1 MGQRYSRSGRRRVFG
16 LVTYEAMSRPLRR
29 ALVPIA
35 VAIAAIGPLIATV
48 PAPAS
53 PSDQDLIDLACS
65 LPHRYLVRTWEG
77 FSPDRGPELTAIP
90 KEPNFMGAGLPHVGP
105 WDYIQHIPMFWY
117 GPGHIEAQGEVKG
130 DNVTL
135 ADVAPTQA
143 DILHFDGFHAP
154 DGTSMKSALDPGETP
169 PKLLVVL
176 VWDSAGINVLDTH
189 ENEWPYLRSLI
200 PDGTW
205 YTDAYVGSS
214 PTSTAQDHAT
224 LGTGAFPL
232 HHGIIAHHFQL
243 GGQDTIPWQIGPNFF
258 VEPTFAD
265 IYDEANDNTPVVG
278 MVATADIHLG
288 MLGHGSFWGGG
299 DRDVAMTR
307 SPPER
312 GTSTAEGDVWN
323 LPKEDAPYYHLPP
336 YLNSKTG
343 SAGTE
348 SFQQDIEFLDRADG
362 REDGKWR
369 ENDIKALQNGF
380 DTPARTAYQER
391 IVENVVTKERFGED
405 DTPDLLYLNFKEIDY
420 VGHVWSM
427 NSPEMTDAIRYQD
440 AALKRFVD
448 FLNRQVGKQQ
458 WAMLIT
464 ADHAAMPNPKVSGGF
479 EISTGAVS
487 QQIEARFDTNGDDV
501 SIVDNVQPGSIF
513 LDEDEV
519 AANDATIDDI
529 ARFAQTLTQTDTSGG
544 GVVPNPGQ
552 ESDPVFQAVFPSSIL
567 PNLPCLPEA
576 KQTSD
581 IV

>member
-1 MGQRYSRSGRRRVFG
+1 
-16 LVTYEAMSRPLRR
+16 
-29 ALVPIA
+29 
-35 VAIAAIGPLIATV
+35 
-48 PAPAS
+48 
-53 PSDQDLIDLACS
+53 
-65 LPHRYLVRTWEG
+65 
-77 FSPDRGPELTAIP
+77 
-90 KEPNFMGAGLPHVGP
+90 
-105 WDYIQHIPMFWY
+105 
-117 GPGHIEAQGEVKG
+117 
-130 DNVTL
+130 
-135 ADVAPTQA
+135 
-143 DILHFDGFHAP
+143 
-154 DGTSMKSALDPGETP
+154 
-169 PKLLVVL
+169 
-176 VWDSAGINVLDTH
+176 
-189 ENEWPYLRSLI
+189 
-200 PDGTW
+200 
-205 YTDAYVGSS
+205 
-214 PTSTAQDHAT
+214 
-224 LGTGAFPL
+224 
-232 HHGIIAHHFQL
+232 
-243 GGQDTIPWQIGPNFF
+243 
-258 VEPTFAD
+258 
-265 IYDEANDNTPVVG
+265 

-567 PNLPCLPEA
+567 PNLRCLPEA

>member
-1 MGQRYSRSGRRRVFG
+1 MSRLARRVAVP
-16 LVTYEAMSRPLRR
+16 VTI
-29 ALVPIA
+29 ALA
-35 VAIAAIGPLIATV
+35 LIAPLVASV
-48 PAPAS
+48 PAPAA

-65 LPHRYLVRTWEG
+65 LPQRYLVRTWNG

-90 KEPNFMGAGLPHVGP
+90 EEPDFMGAGLPHVGP

-117 GPGHIEAQGEVKG
+117 GPGHIKAQGEVKG
-130 DNVTL
+130 NNVTL
-135 ADVAPTQA
+135 ADVAPTQG
-143 DILHFDGFHAP
+143 DILHFDGFNAP
-154 DGTSMKSALDPGETP
+154 DGTPMTSALQPGENP

-176 VWDSAGINVLDTH
+176 VWDSAGINVLDAH
-189 ENEWPYLRSLI
+189 QPQWSYLRSLI

-224 LGTGAFPL
+224 LGTGAFPI

-243 GGQDTIPWQIGPNFF
+243 GGQDTTPWQIGPNFF

-265 IYDEANDNTPVVG
+265 IYDEANDNKPVVG

-288 MLGHGSFWGGG
+288 MLGHGTFWGGG
-299 DRDVAMTR
+299 DRDIAMAR
-307 SPPER
+307 APSAENP
-312 GTSTAEGDVWN
+312 TSTQEGDVWN
-323 LPKEDAPYYHLPP
+323 LPKFDAPYFHLPP
-336 YLNSKTG
+336 YLEHIKSIKHDN
-343 SAGTE
+343 E
-348 SFQQDIEFLDRADG
+348 VLDRADG
-362 REDGKWR
+362 RQDGKWR

-391 IVENVVTKERFGED
+391 VVETVVSREGFGAD
-405 DTPDLLYLNFKEIDY
+405 ATPDLLYLNFKEIDY

-427 NSPEMTDAIRYQD
+427 NSPEMSDAVQYQD
-440 AALKRFVD
+440 DALKRFVS
-448 FLNRQVGKQQ
+448 FLDQQVGKDQ

-487 QQIEARFDTNGDDV
+487 QQIEAQFDTNGDSV

-513 LDEDEV
+513 LNEDEV
-519 AANDATIDDI
+519 AANHTTIDDV
-529 ARFAQTLTQTDTSGG
+529 ARFTQTLTQTDTSGG
-544 GVVPNPGQ
+544 GVTPNPGQ
-552 ESDPVFQAVFPSSIL
+552 ENDPVFQAVFPSSLL
-567 PNLPCLPEA
+567 PELPCLQKEVKA
-576 KQTSD
+576 TSD